1 MYLRGSKWSMNHRRR
16 RISIWRVGILSIL
29 IAAAIYVNQVV
40 VPATPP
46 LFVPTPTATRDP
58 ASYIAEAE
66 NLFVAGKLAPA
77 IEAYKK
83 AIQANPS
90 NPSNFIE
97 LSRLQIFNRDYDEA
111 LANAENALVIAPNN
125 SVATAL
131 RGWALFFLND
141 YLAAEAALK
150 NAIELDANNALAHAF
165 YAELIGKQ
173 VAVDNDARI
182 GGIEDAI
189 NESRLAIDLGPNL
202 LETHRARGYV
212 LEWTRNYTEAIQEF
226 QKAIEI
232 NRNIGDLHLELG
244 IIYSSLEEPQVD
256 LAVDA
261 FNKAITLNPT
271 DPLPRQWLASS
282 YANSGEYA
290 KAIQYAEEAVKY
302 DPTNPFMYGSL
313 GVYYR
318 KNQQLEQAVEALRL
332 SVRGGTTADGEEVMG
347 LPLSN
352 DWRILRYY
360 SNYGLALATLNECAE
375 AVQIASAMIQG
386 VPNDEDAVYNAQFML
401 DTCKANLEGTA
412 TPADTEQNPEA
423 VGTKQP

>member
-1 MYLRGSKWSMNHRRR
+1 MNRKRRR
-16 RISIWRVGILSIL
+16 FSVWRVGVLSIL
-29 IAAAIYVNQVV
+29 ILAAVYVNQVV
-40 VPATPP
+40 VPSTPP

-58 ASYIAEAE
+58 ASYVTEAE
-66 NLFVAGKLAPA
+66 TLFAAGKLAPA
-77 IEAYKK
+77 IDAYKK
-83 AIQANPS
+83 AIQANPN
-90 NPSNFIE
+90 NPSNFIA
-97 LSRLQIFNRDYDEA
+97 LARLQVFNRDYDEA

-125 SVATAL
+125 SPATAL
-131 RGWALFFLND
+131 RGWALFFLGD

-150 NAIELDANNALAHAF
+150 SAIDLDPNNALAHAF

-212 LEWTRNYTEAIQEF
+212 LEWTNNYPDAIQEF
-226 QKAIEI
+226 EQAIAI
-232 NRNIGDLHLELG
+232 NKNIGDLHLELG
-244 IIYSSLEEPQVD
+244 IIYSSLDPPQVD
-256 LAVDA
+256 QAVDA

-282 YANSGEYA
+282 YANSGEFA

-302 DPTNPFMYGSL
+302 DPTNPYLLGSL
-313 GVYYR
+313 GVYYH
-318 KNQQLEQAVEALRL
+318 KNKQLEQAVDPLRL
-332 SVRGGTTADGEEVMG
+332 SVRGGATADGKEVTG

-352 DWRILRYY
+352 DWRVLRYY
-360 SNYGLALATLNECAE
+360 SNYGLVLAKLNQCAE
-375 AVQIASAMIQG
+375 AVQIATAMIQG
-386 VPNDEDAVYNAQFML
+386 VPDDENAVYNAQLML

-412 TPADTEQNPEA
+412 TPTDSASGPNPA
-423 VGTKQP
+423 GTKKP